1 MVRSSADGATHFA
14 VLNDFDLAALME
26 PGDESPSKAGF
37 EKTGTKPFM
46 AVDLLLRNDK
56 NPKRLYTHDL
66 EAMIWCMLWFLEPHP
81 EWTHGSMEA
90 VGRDKI
96 ATSFLLAPNDPS
108 DWAIDNDAED
118 LWTAVIDILKVW
130 ITSRPVAVKMAEPAA
145 QCLTNHDHLLLFNAH
160 MPYPTRPEKEE
171 WDLGWMRW
179 HLKVPHP

>member
-1 MVRSSADGATHFA
+1 MVRSSGDDATHFA

-26 PGDESPSKAGF
+26 PGDESPSKVGF

-108 DWAIDNDAED
+108 DWAID
-118 LWTAVIDILKVW
+118 ILKAW
-130 ITSRPVAVKMAEPAA
+130 ITSRPAAVKMAEPVTE
-145 QCLTNHDHLLLFNAH
+145 CLTNHDHLLLFNAH
-160 MPYPTRPEKEE
+160 MPYPIRPKKEE
-171 WDLGWMRW
+171 WDLA
-179 HLKVPHP
+179 